1 MVRPLKLDDQQRR
14 TFCALVSVGLS
25 QRKAARHLGFSSGAI
40 RHLAGR
46 DPQFAEMLRSATT
59 NCELS
64 HLQNIR
70 DAGKRSWRKRLVP
83 RTRAPS
89 RLRTTPP
96 ANLHR
101 RRHPHLPRSPRQHH
115 RHRHSHRRRTPR
127 RSLTHQATLL
137 HPETHAAS
145 RNQTPPEVTT
155 TTTEGSTK
163 NRLGLL
169 SRRVHA
175 TVSGLWTTRLSGF
188 ETRRLAGG

>member
-70 DAGKRSWRKRLVP
+70 DAGKRSWRASAWFLERV
-83 RTRAPS
+83 
-89 RLRTTPP
+89 
-96 ANLHR
+96 
-101 RRHPHLPRSPRQHH
+101 HH
-115 RHRHSHRRRTPR
+115 HDYAPR
-127 RSLTHQATLL
+127 RPQTFTVDDIRTFLEALGSIIATAI
-137 HPETHAAS
+137 PTDDV
-145 RNQTPPEVTT
+145 RRDV
-155 TTTEGSTK
+155 
-163 NRLGLL
+163 L
-169 SRRVHA
+169 SRIKQLFYTQKRA
-175 TVSGLWTTRLSGF
+175 L
-188 ETRRLAGG
+188 RRGTKPRRK